1 MKEKQSYER
10 FSETIMR
17 MREIKKPNM
26 MDPTVHH
33 IRAVMRE

>member
-1 MKEKQSYER
+1 MKEKQSDER
-10 FSETIMR
+10 FSGTPMS

-33 IRAVMRE
+33 IQAVMRE